1 VHCIESGQPDAQKYQ
16 CGQAQ
21 KHHSHRGHVYF
32 SCGLTVIGLK
42 YSVSTPPPAIGLVY
56 LQVADSSVLESV
68 QTGMASGKD
77 NKEQ

>member
-1 VHCIESGQPDAQKYQ
+1 
-16 CGQAQ
+16 
-21 KHHSHRGHVYF
+21 
-32 SCGLTVIGLK
+32 LTVTGLE